1 NFDRRHVI
9 SMSWLYAP
17 AVRFSNL
24 AAKHLLEHWSLGVFH
39 TIQSGA
45 PLSFAM
51 GTDVALNGTGQGQ
64 RAQLI
69 NGATYDDIVRKNQN
83 RNDMSYSFF
92 NTAAFVAPALVPR
105 GVYGATGRN
114 IISGPATNRTDLSLM
129 KDLVIREQLRLQL
142 RGE

>member
-64 RAQLI
+64 RAQLV
-69 NGATYDDIVRKNQN
+69 NGATYSDIKREHKG
-83 RNDMSYSFF
+83 RNDEIYLFF
-92 NTAAFVAPALVPR
+92 NPAVFV
-105 GVYGATGRN
+105 
-114 IISGPATNRTDLSLM
+114 S
-129 KDLVIREQLRLQL
+129 
-142 RGE
+142 